1 MSARNPMLG
10 LPLTL
15 GLSWHAGREEDGEH
29 RLSLLPV
36 PTGRRWPAGRMR
48 GSILA
53 ARKVN

>member
-10 LPLTL
+10 LPLA
-15 GLSWHAGREEDGEH
+15 LSPHAGRGDDGEH

-48 GSILA
+48 GSTLA